1 MLWSF
6 TVLGEASG
14 QLDEALRSKFPQV
27 QWRAATALR
36 NRIVHGYWQISTSI
50 LLATGQDDM
59 PSFLEAVREVEAFLI
74 DTAQE

>member
-1 MLWSF
+1 M
-6 TVLGEASG
+6 GEASG
-14 QLDEALRSKFPQV
+14 QLDETLRSRFPQV

-50 LLATGQDDM
+50 LLTTGQDDM

-74 DTAQE
+74 DSAQE